1 MKLSFTTLD
10 AFTTTRYQGNPVA
23 IVRVPASEKS
33 NLSQEQKQAIAAEFN
48 LSEIVFLHLPAPGSD
63 FKEVAI
69 DIFTH
74 KAEVPFAGHPTI
86 GSSHYLLNELGEN
99 PEAVITKAG
108 RIPIERDEATKEV
121 KAVIPQAFHIHK
133 VTFTSELTP
142 KSAETTSIVNGM
154 SFIFVPL
161 PDLETLAKADKNLNV
176 VKYGTTYNPVALDEG
191 WQNGLVGTMYLVA
204 QGTDEFGRKKYR
216 TRMFGSREDPGT
228 GSASSALG
236 CYLALQE
243 PKEAGKGPF
252 KFAFTQGV
260 EMGRKNDIAVEVTRG
275 ENGVGIEKVVLGGA
289 AVKVMEGTLE
299 V

>member
-10 AFTTTRYQGNPVA
+10 AFTTTRYDGNPVS
-23 IVRVPASEKS
+23 IVRVPASEKA

-48 LSEIVFLHLPAPGSD
+48 LSEIVFLHLPADGSD
-63 FKEVAI
+63 YREVNI

-74 KAEVPFAGHPTI
+74 QAEVPFAGHPTI
-86 GSSHYLLNELGEN
+86 GSSHYLLNELGEKT
-99 PEAVITKAG
+99 EAVITKAG
-108 RIPIERDEATKEV
+108 RIPIERDAQTGQV
-121 KAVIPQAFHIHK
+121 KAVIPQDFHIHK
-133 VTFTSELTP
+133 ITYDSELAAKP
-142 KSAETTSIVNGM
+142 AETTSIVNGM

-161 PDLETLAKADKNLNV
+161 PDLETLARADKNLNIV
-176 VKYGTTYNPVALDEG
+176 RYGSTYDPIGLDQG

-243 PKEAGKGPF
+243 PQAAGRGPF
-252 KFAFTQGV
+252 RFAFTQGV
-260 EMGRKNDIAVEVTRG
+260 EMGRRNDIAVEVTRG
-275 ENGVGIEKVVLGGA
+275 DGGVGIEKVVLGGA

-299 V
+299 I